1 MFTGL
6 VEEVGVVSA
15 VNKTATGMELG
26 ITCESVA
33 DGLKVGDSVAV
44 DGVCLTVVEVA
55 PKAFAVQAVAETLRR
70 TTLGNYRRGWR
81 VNLERA
87 LRSGDRLGGH
97 LVQGHV
103 DDVGEVKKVTPGGE
117 GKVME
122 VTLPRNLRPF
132 VVPKGS
138 IAVDGVSLTVARL
151 EGASLEIW
159 LVPHTL
165 KRTTLG
171 EKRPGDLVNLEV
183 DILGKYVAH
192 MLQRAEFQPL
202 SMERL
207 HEWGY

>member
-1 MFTGL
+1 
-6 VEEVGVVSA
+6 
-15 VNKTATGMELG
+15 
-26 ITCESVA
+26 
-33 DGLKVGDSVAV
+33 
-44 DGVCLTVVEVA
+44 
-55 PKAFAVQAVAETLRR
+55 
-70 TTLGNYRRGWR
+70 
-81 VNLERA
+81 
-87 LRSGDRLGGH
+87 
-97 LVQGHV
+97 
-103 DDVGEVKKVTPGGE
+103 GEVKKVTPGGE